1 MTRLTITCVNHLTI
15 RLLMPGFILLYI
27 SMLEVVRRKV
37 MIKFQE
43 NRGKANKWQGI
54 VCPNIFKKL
63 KMNIERSSQCNVFWN
78 GKDGFEVKEKE
89 RRRYTIN
96 LQNMTCSCR
105 YWQLSGL
112 PCCHALS
119 AICKSGHATNGFIA
133 QGYSIEEYKKTYDHC
148 MEPLEGEE
156 RWPTSD
162 HHPKP
167 SPPGYVKMTGRPKGK
182 SRKRKPGE
190 KPKATKMS
198 RVGTIMR
205 CGLCHKT
212 KQSIVAGVVH
222 PKRGARRKMLLSQEL
237 TEKEINLME
246 QNHRLLIQNNR
257 QSHLPLTFLDN
268 GNKSGL
274 CSKRAT
280 TTYYTNL
287 FNNQHTP

>member
-1 MTRLTITCVNHLTI
+1 
-15 RLLMPGFILLYI
+15 
-27 SMLEVVRRKV
+27 
-37 MIKFQE
+37 
-43 NRGKANKWQGI
+43 
-54 VCPNIFKKL
+54 
-63 KMNIERSSQCNVFWN
+63 
-78 GKDGFEVKEKE
+78 
-89 RRRYTIN
+89 
-96 LQNMTCSCR
+96 MTCSCR

-167 SPPGYVKMTGRPKGK
+167 SPPGYVKMPGRPKGK

-212 KQSIVAGVVH
+212 KHSSRGCS
-222 PKRGARRKMLLSQEL
+222 PKERGKKKNALVTGANRKRNQPNGAKSSTAH
-237 TEKEINLME
+237 TEQQAIT
-246 QNHRLLIQNNR
+246 
-257 QSHLPLTFLDN
+257 SP
-268 GNKSGL
+268 
-274 CSKRAT
+274 
-280 TTYYTNL
+280 
-287 FNNQHTP
+287 FNFFR